1 MLEMVNST
9 VKKYEIGHIA
19 KAINIDVMKDD
30 FKTKATSIPMA
41 TRSAYV
47 LSQDYPLFLHFSH
60 NPFMTYSDSTTVK
73 VSGIGTCGIM
83 MLSRQM
89 VLWHLMHVR

>member
-9 VKKYEIGHIA
+9 VKKYESGHIA

-47 LSQDYPLFLHFSH
+47 LSQDYPLFLH
-60 NPFMTYSDSTTVK
+60 
-73 VSGIGTCGIM
+73 
-83 MLSRQM
+83 
-89 VLWHLMHVR
+89 

>member
-1 MLEMVNST
+1 MLEMVDST
-9 VKKYEIGHIA
+9 VKKHESGHIA
-19 KAINIDVMKDD
+19 KAINIDVMKED

-60 NPFMTYSDSTTVK
+60 NPFMIYSDSMTVK
-73 VSGIGTCGIM
+73 VSGIGTCGII